1 MFGKILEFLDKIL
14 TWFEEWTLFASVMTA
29 LLALFVNVVLR
40 YVFNY
45 TLAWSEELVRE
56 VIIYTTFIG
65 CSAAIK
71 NRSMIRIDA
80 SVQLLPKM
88 KVPLTF
94 FSNIVTMIFSG
105 MMIYYG
111 WKMAPHA
118 GANPPENHYPADSPR
133 LSICH
138 FAADGGNDAHSYHP
152 GDVPGCISKLKTQA
166 AGIAYMETSH
176 VIIMLILLGCMATY
190 IPVFM
195 CLFFT
200 AVLGFM
206 LFTDLPLLLLAQSL
220 FRSMDK
226 FALVVVL
233 FFILCGNIM
242 TAGSIVEKLIKV
254 ANSLVSWLPG
264 GLGMAGV
271 LACGLFGAIS
281 GSTVATVVALG
292 GFMIPALLENGYD
305 EKYTLGLMTT
315 SPNLG
320 VIIPPSIGMI
330 LYSMVSNV
338 SLEGLFLTGFLPGVL
353 IMAGVCI
360 YTYFFYRNDKTLV
373 RMPVPSGKE
382 LLMVLKEGFWSLM
395 LPVIIFGGIF
405 SGFFTANEAAVV
417 ACVYAFVV
425 ELCIHR
431 SMKFN
436 QVKSI
441 TVSSAVTSATLLI
454 IVAGATCFGRL
465 LTLEDIPGKI
475 TETVL
480 STISSPVVFLLALNG
495 LLLVVGMF
503 MDIISATMILGPVFL
518 PMLDAFNV
526 DWMHFGLILTV
537 NLAIGYCTPPMGV
550 SLYIT
555 GAIANRDLIFVSK
568 AVLPFI
574 LIQLCILLF
583 ITYFP
588 EAVLWLPRMM
598 GYAG

>member
-1 MFGKILEFLDKIL
+1 MQLSDVILL
-14 TWFEEWTLFASVMTA
+14 
-29 LLALFVNVVLR
+29 
-40 YVFNY
+40 
-45 TLAWSEELVRE
+45 
-56 VIIYTTFIG
+56 
-65 CSAAIK
+65 
-71 NRSMIRIDA
+71 
-80 SVQLLPKM
+80 
-88 KVPLTF
+88 
-94 FSNIVTMIFSG
+94 
-105 MMIYYG
+105 
-111 WKMAPHA
+111 
-118 GANPPENHYPADSPR
+118 
-133 LSICH
+133 
-138 FAADGGNDAHSYHP
+138 
-152 GDVPGCISKLKTQA
+152 
-166 AGIAYMETSH
+166 
-176 VIIMLILLGCMATY
+176 LILLGGMATY

-200 AVLGFM
+200 AVLGFL
-206 LFTDLPLLLLAQSL
+206 LFTDIPLLLLFQTI
-220 FRSMDK
+220 FRSMDN

-254 ANSLVSWLPG
+254 ANAMVSWLPG

-292 GFMIPALLENGYD
+292 GFMIPALLDNGYP

-330 LYSMVSNV
+330 LFSMISNV

-353 IMAGVCI
+353 IMLLTCL
-360 YTYFFYRNDKTLV
+360 YSYFFFRNKKEIV
-373 RMPVPSGKE
+373 RMPVPSF
-382 LLMVLKEGFWSLM
+382 MDTVVVFKEGFWSLM

-405 SGFFTANEAAVV
+405 SGVFTANEAAVV
-417 ACVYAFVV
+417 ACVYAFIV
-425 ELCIHR
+425 ELFIHK
-431 SMKFN
+431 SMKLS
-436 QVKSI
+436 QVKQI
-441 TVSSAVTSATLLI
+441 TINSAVTSATLLI

-465 LTLEDIPGKI
+465 LTLESIPGRI

-480 STISSPVVFLLALNG
+480 SAITSPAVFLIAMNIM
-495 LLLVVGMF
+495 LLLVGMF

-526 DWMHFGLILTV
+526 NWMHFGLIMTV

-555 GAIANRDLIFVSK
+555 GAIANRNLIYVSK

-574 LIQLCILLF
+574 AIQIFVLLLITFL
-583 ITYFP
+583 P
-588 EAVLWLPRMM
+588 DVVLWFPRMM
-598 GYAG
+598 GFN